1 MSGTSRKPK
10 LKYVASGSQESK
22 QTKHIAKKY
31 FRLQEAADLFSIG
44 ISKTRELAEDAEAV
58 YKVDGMVLI
67 NIELFEEYLETFR
80 VWK

>member
-1 MSGTSRKPK
+1 MSSGHRRKDVK
-10 LKYVASGSQESK
+10 FVATGSQESK
-22 QTKHIAKKY
+22 QTQYIAKKY

-44 ISKTRELAEDAEAV
+44 INKTRELAEDAEAV

-67 NIELFEEYLETFR
+67 NIELFERYLETFR